1 MKAIDYVE
9 NKDTSEFY
17 PTPDSLIE
25 KMYNC
30 INWNTATTVL
40 EPSAG
45 TGNIVKYLNRKR
57 CRESPWGY
65 RNENTLDIDCIEID
79 NNLRQILL
87 YTFSEENA
95 DRLLDEHKELSD
107 KYGSLD
113 RRNGRMMYY
122 NSKLREYVD
131 LPENDRKLEA
141 DIRRQQAEIG
151 DDNVHI
157 IHDDFMTY
165 TPFKEYD
172 VIMMNPPFSCGDKH
186 LLKALEIQKYGGQ
199 IVCLLNAETLRN
211 PYTETRKQ
219 LVKLLDEYE
228 ADIEYI
234 DNAFNTSGSERRTDV
249 VTAMVYVNIPKND
262 DTESIFDKLSKAENY
277 SEPTAEEITD
287 LEVTDYIQ
295 SIINRYKVEIQ
306 SGIELIKTYKA
317 MSPYLSD
324 SFDDKYA
331 YPIMKLTDR
340 EGKNSMTVNRY
351 VSAVRLKYWRAL
363 FNNPKFVGKLTSALQ
378 DKYRKKISSF
388 KNYDFSEFNI
398 KTLLLE
404 MNTQIKSG
412 VEEETEKM
420 FERLTSHS
428 LAEGSQN
435 VHYYN
440 GWATN
445 KAHKIGKKVIIPA
458 RGIFSEWSGNPRA
471 YDAYGTLADIERVL
485 NFFDGNLTA
494 EVNMQETL
502 EEYFKQGITKKIPLK
517 YFEVTFYLKGT
528 AHIVFNCPELLDRY
542 NIYIGKRRRWLPPT
556 FLDKE
561 YKELSGK
568 EKEVADSFAGKSV
581 YEKLYQNRSYYLAGI
596 NQQTTNL
603 ITMSI

>member
-17 PTPDSLIE
+17 PTPENLIA
-25 KMYNC
+25 KMYDC

-57 CRESPWGY
+57 CHESPWGY
-65 RNENTLDIDCIEID
+65 EHKNTLDIDCIEID

-87 YTFSEENA
+87 YTFSEENS
-95 DRLLDEHKELSD
+95 DRLLGEHKELSD

-113 RRNGRMMYY
+113 RRNGKMMYY
-122 NSKLREYVD
+122 NDKLREYVD

-186 LLKALEIQKYGGQ
+186 LLKALDIQKRGGQ

-234 DNAFNTSGSERRTDV
+234 DNAFNQSGSERRTDV

-262 DTESIFDKLSKAENY
+262 DTESIFDRLSKAENY

-324 SFDDKYA
+324 SFDDKYV

-340 EGKNSMTVNRY
+340 EGKNSMTVNKY
-351 VSAVRLKYWRAL
+351 VSAVRLKYWQAL

-378 DKYRKKISSF
+378 DKYRQKISSF

-398 KTLLLE
+398 RTLLLE

-428 LAEGSQN
+428 MAYGFNNRYLYS
-435 VHYYN
+435 
-440 GWATN
+440 GWKTN
-445 KAHKIGKKVIIPA
+445 ESYKIGKKVILPCYGVFGCWDGKPRVYEA
-458 RGIFSEWSGNPRA
+458 RKVLS
-471 YDAYGTLADIERVL
+471 DIERVL
-485 NFFDGNLTA
+485 NFLDGHMTD
-494 EVNMQETL
+494 EVNMDSQL
-502 EEYFKQGITKKIPLK
+502 ERYFDQGITKKIPLK
-517 YFEVTFYLKGT
+517 YFEVTLYRKGT
-528 AHIVFNCPELLDRY
+528 VHITFTNPELIDKY
-542 NIYIGKRRRWLPPT
+542 NIYIGKKRRWLPPC
-556 FLDKE
+556 
-561 YKELSGK
+561 YG
-568 EKEVADSFAGKSV
+568 EKTYTQMNDEEKAVVDSFQG
-581 YEKLYQNRSYYLAGI
+581 EKDYKKVTANKQYYFSGI
-596 NQQTTNL
+596 TQQTVNL
-603 ITMSI
+603 LSVNA